1 MKWLLVALLAV
12 ILFMLF
18 RRHTRRQAVQCKSLA
33 CEVETKRP
41 VPVMMPYSSSWDVP
55 MPDLNYKYF

>member
-1 MKWLLVALLAV
+1 MKWLLLALLAV

-18 RRHTRRQAVQCKSLA
+18 RQRTRQGVQCKSLA

>member
-1 MKWLLVALLAV
+1 MKWLLLALLAV

-18 RRHTRRQAVQCKSLA
+18 RRNARQPVQCQSLS

-41 VPVMMPYSSSWDVP
+41 VPVMMPYSWEVP
-55 MPDLNYKYF
+55 MTNPNYKYF

>member
-18 RRHTRRQAVQCKSLA
+18 RRRTRQVPQCKSLA

-41 VPVMMPYSSSWDVP
+41 VPVMMPYSTSWEVP
-55 MPDLNYKYF
+55 QMDLNYKYF